1 MAVSQRRSADAGRW
15 FAEQVHD
22 SYLQLANTQI
32 SLTQITLAPDE
43 ALRIGQAA
51 EALALLMKR
60 YPDTSPAPT
69 RQETGT

>member
-1 MAVSQRRSADAGRW
+1 M
-15 FAEQVHD
+15 HD

-43 ALRIGQAA
+43 APRIGQAA

-60 YPDTSPAPT
+60 YPDTSHAPT

>member
-1 MAVSQRRSADAGRW
+1 M
-15 FAEQVHD
+15 HD